1 MSPLWSDM
9 ALARAAWAKA
19 DEQESSPG
27 GKAKPKGTM
36 RSQSGGRLVRR
47 VLHARLTSFAL

>member
-19 DEQESSPG
+19 DDQDSSAG
-27 GKAKPKGTM
+27 GKAKPKGTI
-36 RSQSGGRLVRR
+36 RSQSGRRPVRR